1 MAIKSRA
8 ELKARFQTN
17 KIPTQDDFANVIESA
32 INLADDGVRKSL
44 GDPLSVKA
52 GGATQELLAFYE
64 NFESTPNWKINRKPG
79 VNPGFNIA
87 TGDGTS
93 RLFIDEKTGAVNIGG
108 INAVRSAE
116 PGMLQVGDDTVTNSN
131 GQLVIARLVNVNSNR
146 AFKIGV
152 TEGCHLGI
160 YDLGHTGGRTHEER
174 LTIEHGGRISV
185 KKGLEVTELL
195 EAKGDTIISGKLDV
209 TGAVSVN
216 NGLKVKG
223 DTAISGN
230 LDVTGTVSVNDGLKV
245 KGGVIKWGDGAL
257 GGDTKDPGIYST
269 LDGMYMKFA
278 TVNAPIKFFNNKAGE
293 QAASGRP
300 NMIIGKNGT
309 VGLGTDNP
317 LAISGCNVL
326 QIGDDSIEGSSGQLI
341 FGIQKGGITRSVR
354 MGVDNEGSFSVG
366 DFGNKATDPREYK
379 EYLNINW
386 NTGLVTIKKSL
397 KVEGNVNV
405 DGKLKVEG
413 NLCLGAHPQRDEDAR
428 LSVGGVVH
436 ISGVGKDPFIKQQ
449 GCYITWNTDG
459 GSGRTHFVNHGGNAP
474 GGFMFENRVKETM
487 TSIVMAHINNLGDL
501 FLKGDYKGNGSFK
514 ESSDMRI
521 KRNILP
527 VDGETDLALLNRLR
541 IKDYDYLGKGKSE
554 RRKGIIAQEV
564 EEFIP
569 EAISQDTSFVAD
581 IFAAPIKITAMGDQ
595 ILIIM
600 AEPHHLVSGDL
611 VRLIFPHGD
620 TECTVAVV
628 DEKSFQVTG
637 NADDFKDV
645 LVFGKQVSD
654 FRRVNYN
661 HLFTL
666 NLSATQELSKKID
679 VLLAWKASLDK
690 KMVLVD

>member
-64 NFESTPNWKINRKPG
+64 SFESWPTPNWKINRKPG
-79 VNPGFNIA
+79 ANPGFNIA

-131 GQLVIARLVNVNSNR
+131 GQLVIARLVDTNRNR

-152 TEGCHLGI
+152 TDDCHLCI
-160 YDLGHTGGRTHEER
+160 YDLGHTGNRAHEER

-185 KKGLEVTELL
+185 KKGLEVNGLL
-195 EAKGDTIISGKLDV
+195 EVKGDTTISGKLDV
-209 TGAVSVN
+209 NGTVSVN

-223 DTAISGN
+223 DTAISGK

-269 LDGMYMKFA
+269 IDGMYMKFA

-317 LAISGCNVL
+317 LTISGCNVL
-326 QIGDDSIEGSSGQLI
+326 QIGDDSIDGSSGQLI
-341 FGIQKGGITRSVR
+341 FGRNQGGITRSVR
-354 MGVDNEGSFSVG
+354 MGVDNYGSFSVG
-366 DFGNKATDPREYK
+366 DFGNKDSNPRVYT
-379 EYLNINW
+379 EYLNIHW
-386 NTGLVTIKKSL
+386 ETGLVTVKKSL
-397 KVEGNVNV
+397 KVDGNV
-405 DGKLKVEG
+405 
-413 NLCLGAHPQRDEDAR
+413 CLGKDDSRDENAR

-436 ISGVGKDPFIKQQ
+436 ISGVGTTDFIKKQ
-449 GCYITWNTDG
+449 GCYITWNREG
-459 GSGRTHFVNHGGNAP
+459 FSGQTHFVNHGGLGV
-474 GGFMFENRVKETM
+474 GGFKFENMPAGTTTPK
-487 TSIVMAHINNLGDL
+487 VMAYINHEGNLY
-501 FLKGDYKGNGSFK
+501 LKGDFKGAGSFK
-514 ESSDMRI
+514 ESSDVRI
-521 KRNILP
+521 KRNILS

-541 IKDYDYLGKGKSE
+541 IKDYDYLGKGTSE

-581 IFAAPIKITAMGDQ
+581 IFAAPVKITAMGDEM
-595 ILIIM
+595 LLIM
-600 AEPHHLVSGDL
+600 AEPHRLVNGDL
-611 VRLIFPHGD
+611 VRLILPHGD
-620 TECTVAVV
+620 TECAVAVV
-628 DEKSFQVTG
+628 DEKSFRVTG
-637 NADDFKDV
+637 NANDFKDV

-690 KMVLVD
+690 KMVMVD